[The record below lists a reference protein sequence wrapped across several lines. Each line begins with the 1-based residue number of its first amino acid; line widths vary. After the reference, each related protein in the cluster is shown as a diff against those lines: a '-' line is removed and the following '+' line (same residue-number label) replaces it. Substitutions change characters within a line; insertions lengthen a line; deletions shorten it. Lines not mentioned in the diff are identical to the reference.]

1 MAKAR
6 GNILTPAQIDEIVA
20 VLKEGISS
28 ERKLGDRSAATQ
40 LQWAMKRLQGVRGA
54 AESVQNY
61 REVMTSLEKSNP
73 GVAGQ
78 VREILTENQEVLPK
92 GPPASEVVT
101 PRMRKWY
108 DARVKGTVNPEAR
121 PPSDAEILKE
131 FKSAQERERRI
142 RGPIGV
148 DRQEKR
154 LKRGV
159 QSALRAEPQTGPR
172 SLRPS
177 PTAFEKI
184 RDAAGQRAS
193 QAADWAAKKIDER
206 DLGGLAKRTG
216 PPEPRGRIKGAKS
229 AYQKKLRLEGIA
241 AARSKRL
248 EAEAPWLVKQ
258 LKKRPGAT
266 ALGAGNLA
274 LMFGPQLV
282 KSLRDELNIGGYM
295 DEQTDRLIGAQ
306 AELNSY
312 ARMQRRR
319 EEELNRLMQVNTAM
333 LAQRSPELYNQIMA
347 GRRLPQQATV
357 IGGQP
362 REDLLREVA
371 RGMSEGRYGTPE
383 EMMGG

>member
-1 MAKAR
+1 MAKGRTAKQMIQRLLDSAQAAAMR
-6 GNILTPAQIDEIVA
+6 GD
-20 VLKEGISS
+20 KE
-28 ERKLGDRSAATQ
+28 R
-40 LQWAMKRLQGVRGA
+40 A
-54 AESVQNY
+54 AE
-61 REVMTSLEKSNP
+61 L
-73 GVAGQ
+73 
-78 VREILTENQEVLPK
+78 LQE
-92 GPPASEVVT
+92 
-101 PRMRKWY
+101 
-108 DARVKGTVNPEAR
+108 
-121 PPSDAEILKE
+121 AE
-131 FKSAQERERRI
+131 
-142 RGPIGV
+142 
-148 DRQEKR
+148 R
-154 LKRGV
+154 LKIQLPFERAADEMDLAYE
-159 QSALRAEPQTGPR
+159 QSSTRAGRRRLPAGGESESRALAK
-172 SLRPS
+172 RPS
-177 PTAFEKI
+177 ASAFQKI

-371 RGMSEGRYGTPE
+371 RGMSEGRYTEDTAG
-383 EMMGG
+383 